1 MYVVCVCLLL
11 WILICF
17 LFLLQTT
24 RDPLVLSS
32 SFYGFFYPIIPFS
45 LSLSL
50 SLLFFFS
57 SPLLIL
63 EIDSDAIYIISHFL
77 SLIEAKGKTNIQSPL
92 TIYDPFF
99 HFFSP
104 QLACAVD
111 PYFRKKLTHFVPVDS
126 LPSCTL
132 THATTL
138 HKIPCNNIY
147 SFRFKIKTNVLFQ
160 KKTLY

>member
-1 MYVVCVCLLL
+1 MSVYYSEFLFAFSFSFKQRVILSSSLLVSTVSSTL
-11 WILICF
+11 SFHSPF
-17 LFLLQTT
+17 LFLFHSFFFFLHLFLFWRSIVTPYT
-24 RDPLVLSS
+24 LSLT
-32 SFYGFFYPIIPFS
+32 FS
-45 LSLSL
+45 LSSRQR
-50 SLLFFFS
+50 
-57 SPLLIL
+57 
-63 EIDSDAIYIISHFL
+63 ARQISNPHSQFMTL
-77 SLIEAKGKTNIQSPL
+77 
-92 TIYDPFF
+92 FF